1 MKAIWTR
8 RWTQIRYLGMSPIL
22 GLADCFRFSD

>member
-8 RWTQIRYLGMSPIL
+8 RWTQIRTFGMNPIL
-22 GLADCFRFSD
+22 GLADCFWFFD